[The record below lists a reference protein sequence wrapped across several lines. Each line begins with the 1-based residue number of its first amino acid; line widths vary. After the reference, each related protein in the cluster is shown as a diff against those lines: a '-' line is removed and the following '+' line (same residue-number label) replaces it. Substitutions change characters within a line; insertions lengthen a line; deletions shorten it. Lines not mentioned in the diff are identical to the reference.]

1 MAKIPRFASLEQ
13 AEQYFENDPEIGG
26 SKYGVLYCYIN
37 GRYSCLMGTAM
48 VEDELTRGPIG
59 EVIREFLE
67 GSNIRG
73 DVEDITLSC
82 GAELT
87 GKLYDLLE
95 EMNVLDVHFVYD
107 EF

>member
-1 MAKIPRFASLEQ
+1 MAKIPRFASLDQ
-13 AEQYFENDPEIGG
+13 AKQYFENDPDIS

-48 VEDELTRGPIG
+48 VEDELTRGPIE
-59 EVIREFLE
+59 EVIRAFLE
-67 GSNIRG
+67 DSAVQG
-73 DVEDITLSC
+73 DIEYTTLYC